1 MSTNGE
7 QGASQPVDLSKYAL
21 QIFAEQ
27 DRPLFDDAVKAAEV
41 GALRASYMMI
51 WLACAESLKRRF
63 REAQLRDHTAGQIVG
78 KIEDREKDHQAVDK
92 FLLEQARGYGFVSD
106 AGHTILGQIYEM
118 RCIYG
123 HPYEEAPSPEK
134 VIDAAAAVVE
144 LVLSK
149 SVKLRHGYGK
159 QLLRDLLE
167 DGNYLDDHEPAVVEF
182 AGIILPR
189 LDEGIYVWLV
199 DEYCKELEKVSGDPS
214 MGVFSRRGMWFCR
227 AMLVDVGVEVFTH
240 DEWHERSVRFP
251 KTLMGVC
258 SIAETFEGIG
268 KRAQDSLVGS
278 ILDESGTRA
287 SVLTHLERLNNEGAL
302 SERQQ
307 ERFAQGVSGLKTGQ
321 VLTSGLSTKTSY
333 AKLIGAMKSHN
344 WYTQNPAIDLVMAN
358 GPDQAA
364 ELTEEQQVDLG
375 RNILQAGEGTAA
387 SAVGFLEELPQQAT
401 GWPFGII
408 RGIALESFTNENDE
422 IRLKNYKLDFVLSAL
437 VHSNI
442 VRRDELIAEIAAS
455 VAAGTPKRQIRQED
469 YDQVMGLLNDY
480 GWAAPLAKALKTKL
494 QAEPGKSQ

>member
-1 MSTNGE
+1 MSAHGE
-7 QGASQPVDLSKYAL
+7 QGALQPVDLRKYAR
-21 QIFAEQ
+21 QILAEQ

-63 REAQLRDHTAGQIVG
+63 REAQLRDHTAGNIVG
-78 KIEDREKDHQAVDK
+78 EIENREKDHRAVDK
-92 FLLEQARGYGFVSD
+92 FLLDQAQEYGFVSG
-106 AGHTILGQIYEM
+106 AGHTVLGQVYEM

-149 SVKLRHGYGK
+149 PVKLRHGYGK

-167 DGNYLDDHEPAVVEF
+167 DGNYLDDHEPAVAEF
-182 AGIILPR
+182 ARNILPR
-189 LDEGIYVWLV
+189 LDEGIYVWLL
-199 DEYCKELEKVSGDPS
+199 DEYCKKLEEISGDPS

-227 AMLVDVGVEVFTH
+227 AMLVDIGVKVFTH
-240 DEWHERSVRFP
+240 DEWHEKSVRFP

-258 SIAETFEGIG
+258 SVADAFKGIG
-268 KRAQDSLVGS
+268 KPAQDALVGS
-278 ILDESGTRA
+278 ILDESGTQA

-307 ERFAQGVSGLKTGQ
+307 ERFVEGVSGLDAGQ
-321 VLTSGLSTKTSY
+321 IRTSGLTTKTCY
-333 AKLIGAMKSHN
+333 AKLIDAMKSHN
-344 WYTQNPAIDLVMAN
+344 WYTQNPAIDMVLAN

-375 RNILQAGEGTAA
+375 RNILQAGEGTAT
-387 SAVGFLEELPQQAT
+387 SAVKFLEKLPQEAVD
-401 GWPFGII
+401 WPFGVI
-408 RGIALESFTNENDE
+408 RGMALESFTNENNE
-422 IRLKNYKLDFVLSAL
+422 IRFKNSQLHWVLSAL
-437 VHSNI
+437 VHCNS
-442 VRRDELIAEIAAS
+442 VQRDELIAEIVAS
-455 VAAGTPKRQIRQED
+455 VAAGTPKHGVRPED

-480 GWAAPLAKALKTKL
+480 AWAAPLADALETKL
-494 QAEPGKSQ
+494 TAE